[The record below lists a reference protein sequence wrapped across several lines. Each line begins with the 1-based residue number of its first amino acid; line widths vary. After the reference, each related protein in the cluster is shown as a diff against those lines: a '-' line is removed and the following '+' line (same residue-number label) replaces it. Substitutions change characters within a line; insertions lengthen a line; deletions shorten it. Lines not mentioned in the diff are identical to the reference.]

1 MNLITNDEN
10 LLVMLK
16 NNLEIITDYMD
27 AEAAAAKDNEL
38 LVYISAAKEFIQREG
53 ITLVDTVGDALLI
66 VMYAAWLYERRK
78 SADAYGIM
86 PRMLRWNL
94 NNRLF
99 SEHVSGAPEVSCDGE

>member
-1 MNLITNDEN
+1 MTFITDDN

-27 AEAAAAKDNEL
+27 AEAAEAKSNEL
-38 LVYISAAKEFIQREG
+38 MVYINAAKEFIQREG
-53 ITLVDTVGDALLI
+53 ITIVDTVGDALLI

-78 SADAYGIM
+78 SADSYGIM

-99 SEHVSGAPEVSCDGE
+99 SEHVSGTPEVIADE

>member
-1 MNLITNDEN
+1 MDLITNDEN

-16 NNLEIITDYMD
+16 NNLEIITDFMD
-27 AEAAAAKDNEL
+27 DAAAESKNSEL
-38 LVYISAAKEFIQREG
+38 LVYITAAKEYIQREG

-78 SADAYGIM
+78 SADSYGVM

-99 SEHVSGAPEVSCDGE
+99 SEHISGAPEVSCDE